1 MTDLTLESLG
11 FTKEELQQRVI
22 NQLCEQFTTTVGYN
36 QDDGSYPVE
45 TDFAKQIEKL
55 VKNRIDETIN
65 AIAEKHVLPNVTQY
79 VENLTLQETNKWGEK
94 KGGKV
99 TFIEY
104 LIHRAEAYMQEQ
116 VDHNGKG
123 KSESGGYSWSGV
135 QTRIT
140 YLVHEH
146 LRYSIDTAMKQ
157 AMKEATGQIARGI
170 HETVR
175 MQLNEISAKLKVE
188 VKT

>member
-36 QDDGSYPVE
+36 PDDGDYPVE

-65 AIAEKHVLPNVTQY
+65 AIAEKHVLPNVAQY

-94 KGGKV
+94 KGGNV

-104 LIHRAEAYMQEQ
+104 LIQRAEAYMKEK

-123 KSESGGYSWSGV
+123 KEETSYSWSGV

-146 LRYSIDTAMKQ
+146 LHFSIKTAMEQ
-157 AMKEATGQIARGI
+157 AMKEATGQVARGI
-170 HETVR
+170 HETAR
-175 MQLNEISAKLKVE
+175 LKLNEIAAKLKVE